1 MPHAISKNTL
11 KFLKELAENNNREWF
26 NENKDLY
33 LEAQENVLQFLE
45 KLIEDISEFDEEILK
60 ISAKKAL
67 FRIYRDVRFSL
78 DKSPYKNHFG
88 AGLGFG
94 KGGKTSGFYLHIEP
108 GNSFIAGGVYMPEKE
123 LLKKIR
129 TNVSENPDEFLKIIN
144 DKNFKKTFSDLS
156 QEDKLKRIPQ
166 GFEKENPMEDYLK
179 LKSFVVRYSLKDK
192 DLMETSGPEKIAEI
206 CKAIKPLNDFIEK
219 SINKNGEKM

>member
-1 MPHAISKNTL
+1 MSNSISAKTFD
-11 KFLKELAENNNREWF
+11 FLKNLAKNNNREWF
-26 NENKDLY
+26 NENKNLY
-33 LEAQENVLQFLE
+33 LEAQENVLLFLE

-60 ISAKKAL
+60 ISTKKAL

-94 KGGKTSGFYLHIEP
+94 KSGRTSGYYLHIEP

-123 LLKKIR
+123 ILKKIR
-129 TNVSENPDEFLKIIN
+129 ANISENPDNFLKIIE
-144 DKNFKKTFSDLS
+144 DKNFKKQFSELS

-166 GFEKENPMEDYLK
+166 GFDKENSMEDFLK
-179 LKSFVVRYSLKDK
+179 LKSFVVRYSLKDE
-192 DLMETSGPEKIAEI
+192 DLMQNDSPENIAEI
-206 CKAIKPLNDFIEK
+206 CHQIKPLNDFIEQ
-219 SINKNGEKM
+219 SIN